1 MGNPAKNTSVCV
13 GVGVGVGLS
22 VGVKVAVREGVMLGS
37 GVKVGLGAS
46 VGVLVGLGVAALQAE
61 NATFAHKNISTISFN
76 LLTRYIFFI
85 GIITPSLG

>member
-1 MGNPAKNTSVCV
+1 MGKPAKGTPVCVEVCV
-13 GVGVGVGLS
+13 GVGVS
-22 VGVKVAVREGVMLGS
+22 VGVRVAVGEGVRLGS

-76 LLTRYIFFI
+76 LLTRYIFFT
-85 GIITPSLG
+85 GLITPSLG